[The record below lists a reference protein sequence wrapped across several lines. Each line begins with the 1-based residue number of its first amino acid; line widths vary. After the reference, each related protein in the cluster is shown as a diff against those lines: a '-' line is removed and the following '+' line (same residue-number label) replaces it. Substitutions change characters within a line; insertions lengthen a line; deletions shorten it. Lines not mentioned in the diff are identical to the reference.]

1 MRPIYVICLYKL
13 YLLVSNYA
21 IHTSIRI
28 QVYDL
33 YAVNKGDGKPRE
45 PSKHAQSRANKATTT
60 TTEAQVTL
68 TPATIAAA
76 FDDDDTLTLT
86 DNTYFIPT
94 SIPPPTSDSATT
106 DTAST
111 ATTTSTTK
119 ATKTTKKS
127 GTKKAE
133 KTSATTEDEKPV
145 KKTRV
150 SKSSGNLIPAAEGGQ
165 GSNNGENHEHY

>member
-1 MRPIYVICLYKL
+1 MSYACISSIYLYQT
-13 YLLVSNYA
+13 NYA

-45 PSKHAQSRANKATTT
+45 MSKHAQSRANKAT

-76 FDDDDTLTLT
+76 FDDDDDTFTLT

-106 DTAST
+106 G
-111 ATTTSTTK
+111 TTK

-133 KTSATTEDEKPV
+133 KTTAMSEDEKPA

-150 SKSSGNLIPAAEGGQ
+150 SKSSGQSTPAAEGGEV
-165 GSNNGENHEHY
+165 NNSGEKHEHY

>member
-1 MRPIYVICLYKL
+1 M
-13 YLLVSNYA
+13 
-21 IHTSIRI
+21 
-28 QVYDL
+28 YDL

-45 PSKHAQSRANKATTT
+45 MSKHAKTRANKASPDATSDSI
-60 TTEAQVTL
+60 VTL

-76 FDDDDTLTLT
+76 FDDDDTFTLT
-86 DNTYFIPT
+86 DKTYFIPT